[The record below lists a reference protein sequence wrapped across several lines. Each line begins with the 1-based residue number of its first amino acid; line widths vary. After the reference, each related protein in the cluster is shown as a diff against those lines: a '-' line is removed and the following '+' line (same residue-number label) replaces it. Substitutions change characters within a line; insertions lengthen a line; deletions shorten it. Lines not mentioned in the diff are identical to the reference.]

1 MAGCSYTGN
10 GAVVIGGAATATS
23 DIRLERVAVR
33 DSGGAGI
40 SVTKNVQRLEILDS
54 AVMSVGAS
62 GIQFEGDETTD
73 VLVNNSFVNDTA
85 RVILGQPAGIRV
97 KGQRNM
103 TVSYNTVS
111 FNPYAGIMIGWQ
123 HGTLAAQ
130 QEQLIFDIAHN
141 HVHDYGMGVLSDF
154 GGIYLSTAD
163 NLCFQKDPPL
173 CHLPSY
179 VHHNHIHDCSR
190 YNYGCQG
197 IYM

>member
-1 MAGCSYTGN
+1 MAGDSYTGN
-10 GAVVIGGAATATS
+10 GAVVIGGGATATS

-111 FNPYAGIMIGWQ
+111 FNPYATPTNVQI
-123 HGTLAAQ
+123 
-130 QEQLIFDIAHN
+130 
-141 HVHDYGMGVLSDF
+141 S
-154 GGIYLSTAD
+154 SS
-163 NLCFQKDPPL
+163 PP
-173 CHLPSY
+173 P
-179 VHHNHIHDCSR
+179 
-190 YNYGCQG
+190 
-197 IYM
+197 